1 MNEEIIGRI
10 NGMRRSDGKFYN
22 LIFTNN
28 RMIGEFVG
36 RSGGA
41 GAALTFG
48 LAGVVGSAIAESHL
62 KKKSDQMDQTKT
74 PDEILASH
82 KKCFEIN
89 NLDIENVTV
98 KKGVFESSLFI
109 KLNQKIPKI
118 GKGLLFTFSKKRMD
132 EIEPVIMRIF
142 SNKAI
147 IKK

>member
-1 MNEEIIGRI
+1 MSEEIIGRI
-10 NGMRRSDGKFYN
+10 NGMQRTDSKFFN

-48 LAGVVGSAIAESHL
+48 LAGAVGAAVAESHL
-62 KKKSDQMDQTKT
+62 KKKSNQMDQTKT

-89 NLDIENVTV
+89 KLDIERVYV
-98 KKGVFESSLFI
+98 RKGVFESSLLLQF
-109 KLNQKIPKI
+109 NQKIPKI
-118 GKGLLFTFSKKRMD
+118 GKAIQFNFSKKRID
-132 EIEPVIMRIF
+132 EIESVVTNIF
-142 SNKAI
+142 PNI
-147 IKK
+147 CEIKK